1 MRHRFLLPTSLFWM
15 LVSGIVII
23 ISLFAG
29 TRSIDPAIYSGYQ
42 RRLPYESIP
51 LCGTSDL
58 QKHYP
63 QVWTRLENI
72 F

>member
-1 MRHRFLLPTSLFWM
+1 M
-15 LVSGIVII
+15 IVAGMIMI

-29 TRSIDPAIYSGYQ
+29 TRSIDPAIYARYP
-42 RRLPYESIP
+42 RRLSYESIP
-51 LCGTSDL
+51 LCGTSAL

-63 QVWTRLENI
+63 RVWTRLENI

>member
-1 MRHRFLLPTSLFWM
+1 M

-23 ISLFAG
+23 ISLFAD

-63 QVWTRLENI
+63 
-72 F
+72 